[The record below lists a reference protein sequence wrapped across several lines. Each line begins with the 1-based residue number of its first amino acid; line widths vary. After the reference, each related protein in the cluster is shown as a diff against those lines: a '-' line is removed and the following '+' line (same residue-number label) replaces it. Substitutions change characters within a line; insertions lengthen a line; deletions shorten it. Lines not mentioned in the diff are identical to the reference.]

1 MGRSTMRGGLRR
13 SKRGRKCWTRRNT
26 AGANY
31 VVCNKSS
38 GQKGVYKKK
47 GRKSR
52 KSRKGKGRKRG
63 GTRRAGRR

>member
-13 SKRGRKCWTRRNT
+13 SKRGRKCWTRRDS
-26 AGANY
+26 AGGNY
-31 VVCNKSS
+31 VVCNKLS

-47 GRKSR
+47 GH